1 VAVPPPLTFG
11 GTTVTFDGDYA
22 ITALPGG
29 HRIVAAPQDD
39 AAYRATALRLGYAS
53 DTLRMMREHEAA
65 HSAVC
70 HWLGLPE
77 SPTLRAVADDEGPTD
92 LSNLEEDVVLALAK
106 FANAAGVRLIDVFAR
121 MSAKED
127 AP

>member
-1 VAVPPPLTFG
+1 LTLG
-11 GTTVTFDGDYA
+11 GTTIEFKADYA
-22 ITALPGG
+22 ITTLPGG

-39 AAYRATALRLGYAS
+39 AAYRATALRLGYGG

-65 HSAVC
+65 HSALC

-77 SPTLRAVADDEGPTD
+77 SPTLRVVAGDEGPTD
-92 LSNLEEDVVLALAK
+92 LSNLEEDAVLALQR
-106 FANAAGVRLIDVFAR
+106 FANAAGVRLLDVFAR
-121 MSAKED
+121 MSPEED

>member
-1 VAVPPPLTFG
+1 LTLG
-11 GTTVTFDGDYA
+11 GSTIEFKADYA
-22 ITALPGG
+22 ITTLPGG

-39 AAYRATALRLGYAS
+39 AAYRATALRLGYGS
-53 DTLRMMREHEAA
+53 DTLRMMQEHEAA
-65 HSAVC
+65 HSALC
-70 HWLGLPE
+70 HWLALPE

-92 LSNLEEDVVLALAK
+92 LSNLEEDAVCAIAK
-106 FANAAGVRLIDVFAR
+106 FANKAGVNLMQVFAR